1 MKHLNT
7 EVARVLIGGD
17 TCPTGANE
25 GLFES
30 GSASDILGDVAPVVE
45 QSDLFVLNLECP
57 LTACTEQSAK
67 IGPSL
72 KATPASAAG
81 LAVMGV
87 DVAGIA
93 NNHMMDFGDVGLTE
107 TLASLN
113 KNGVSSV
120 GAGETLAEAWRIEE
134 RVIKEIRIG
143 IIAIAEHEFGIA
155 STKAP
160 GVCPFDQVDFH
171 NVMRAERHRFD
182 HVVVLLHGGNEHHP
196 YPRPGLVKSARYLA
210 SLGASAVICQHT
222 HIVGCYEWY
231 EGTPIIYGQGNFI
244 FDYPTSRRT
253 WSEGVLISLSF
264 TKTEC
269 AAIEFIPTTQA
280 CQDGAVSLLK
290 GNDRARILDGLE
302 ARSKVLAD
310 PDQIERQWA
319 IYCETVKRYYLNSLH
334 GRAGIIRRI
343 VGRLG
348 YLQLL
353 EPRKKNLA
361 RLNLVRCESHREVLM
376 SVLTDIQKN

>member
-1 MKHLNT
+1 MTGACKTKTGAGSLSNFKWYRNLRPPDAQT
-7 EVARVLIGGD
+7 ILQRRSPWPGIILIGR
-17 TCPTGANE
+17 
-25 GLFES
+25 
-30 GSASDILGDVAPVVE
+30 
-45 QSDLFVLNLECP
+45 
-57 LTACTEQSAK
+57 
-67 IGPSL
+67 
-72 KATPASAAG
+72 
-81 LAVMGV
+81 
-87 DVAGIA
+87 
-93 NNHMMDFGDVGLTE
+93 LTE
-107 TLASLN
+107 AYQATMLA
-113 KNGVSSV
+113 
-120 GAGETLAEAWRIEE
+120 A
-134 RVIKEIRIG
+134 
-143 IIAIAEHEFGIA
+143 
-155 STKAP
+155 
-160 GVCPFDQVDFH
+160 
-171 NVMRAERHRFD
+171 
-182 HVVVLLHGGNEHHP
+182 
-196 YPRPGLVKSARYLA
+196 
-210 SLGASAVICQHT
+210 ICQHT
-222 HIVGCYEWY
+222 HIVGCYECY

-244 FDYPTSRRT
+244 FDYPTSRRS

-290 GNDRARILDGLE
+290 GDDRARILDGLE

-319 IYCETVKRYYLNSLH
+319 MYCETIKRYYLNSLH